1 MGDRQNDTVRVDFD
15 RQIKLEFHSS
25 TVTSDAGLLAYRE
38 LDDALRL
45 TNTAATGLQDTRTG
59 QNTQHSLVALLRQS
73 IYSRLAGYE
82 DVTDAERLG
91 LDPAMRIVVGGR
103 AKDTQA
109 ASTSEMA
116 RFETETLS
124 TTENLKHLM
133 DVSGQ
138 WIDQAHH
145 HRKLTKL
152 ILDMDSSV
160 SETYGNQEGSAYNG
174 HFGCTCYHPLFLFNQ
189 FGDLE
194 RCMLRPGNVHSADDW
209 RSVLMP
215 VIARYRG
222 RGLVLYFRGDAAF
235 AKPELYELLEAE
247 DMGYAIRLPANAV
260 LQERIG
266 HLLTRPVGRP
276 PRKPQVFHAS
286 FAYQAQSWSRPR
298 RVVAKMGWT
307 APWRCRSWGPAEK
320 ETPAMSIAMIGL
332 DTAKSV
338 FQVHAVDEAGTTEVR
353 RKLRRSGLIMFFDK
367 QEACTVVMEA
377 CGAAHHW
384 ARVLIGLGHEVKL
397 VAPEAIK
404 PFVKKGKKNDAAD
417 AAAICQAA
425 CRPDIRFVPVKSLE
439 QQGILAVHSARSLL
453 VKQKTMLANAMRGLA
468 TEFGVTVPRGIGR
481 LEELVALA
489 DVGHALPGRARQ
501 VIRELL
507 EHCRI
512 LAASIEVLE
521 AEIVAHARQDE
532 AARRLAT
539 IPGVG
544 PITASLMAATV
555 ADIGLFKSARQ
566 FAAWLGLVPRQYS
579 TGGKTR
585 LGRITK
591 SGNRELR
598 KSLVLGA
605 TSMVYRAAAWNSAAG
620 VWTRAMLERRP
631 VRLVT
636 VALANKM
643 ARIAWALMTRK
654 EIYHPKAPVTVEA
667 QAVA

>member
-1 MGDRQNDTVRVDFD
+1 
-15 RQIKLEFHSS
+15 
-25 TVTSDAGLLAYRE
+25 
-38 LDDALRL
+38 
-45 TNTAATGLQDTRTG
+45 
-59 QNTQHSLVALLRQS
+59 
-73 IYSRLAGYE
+73 
-82 DVTDAERLG
+82 
-91 LDPAMRIVVGGR
+91 
-103 AKDTQA
+103 
-109 ASTSEMA
+109 
-116 RFETETLS
+116 
-124 TTENLKHLM
+124 
-133 DVSGQ
+133 
-138 WIDQAHH
+138 
-145 HRKLTKL
+145 
-152 ILDMDSSV
+152 
-160 SETYGNQEGSAYNG
+160 
-174 HFGCTCYHPLFLFNQ
+174 
-189 FGDLE
+189 
-194 RCMLRPGNVHSADDW
+194 
-209 RSVLMP
+209 
-215 VIARYRG
+215 
-222 RGLVLYFRGDAAF
+222 
-235 AKPELYELLEAE
+235 
-247 DMGYAIRLPANAV
+247 
-260 LQERIG
+260 
-266 HLLTRPVGRP
+266 
-276 PRKPQVFHAS
+276 
-286 FAYQAQSWSRPR
+286 
-298 RVVAKMGWT
+298 
-307 APWRCRSWGPAEK
+307 
-320 ETPAMSIAMIGL
+320 MSIAMIGL

-353 RKLRRSGLIMFFDK
+353 RKLRRSDLIMFFEK

-481 LEELVALA
+481 LEELVVLA
-489 DVGHALPGRARQ
+489 DVGNTLPGRARQ
-501 VIRELL
+501 VIRKLL
-507 EHCRI
+507 EHCRT

-605 TSMVYRAAAWNSAAG
+605 TSMVYRATAWNSAAG
-620 VWTRAMLERRP
+620 VWTRAILERRP